1 MDSFHQRRGS
11 DPRHGYHPRY
21 GFAPRYAFALAA
33 APVSALIAALL
44 TGCAAVKPFE
54 RGDLARK
61 CMQSPFSRQEL
72 KSDYEN
78 KVLQTAT
85 GAELPGGTPGGGCGC
100 TR

>member
-1 MDSFHQRRGS
+1 MTSIN
-11 DPRHGYHPRY
+11 
-21 GFAPRYAFALAA
+21 PRYAFVLIPAVLAA
-33 APVSALIAALL
+33 CAPV
-44 TGCAAVKPFE
+44 KPYE
-54 RGDLARK
+54 RADLARK

-78 KVLQTAT
+78 KVLQTAS